1 MEMSKHLQTERL
13 DRCAFILATIGLG
26 EVVHCYKQPIAKANA
41 EGAWV
46 KITSTGIAMVVDGND
61 KLITMYVLTVKEA
74 EKYFDNK
81 IPLILK
87 SILIN
92 NMRKKYHLLQ
102 NETKY

>member
-13 DRCAFILATIGLG
+13 DRCAFILATLGLG
-26 EVVHCYKQPIAKANA
+26 EVVHCYKQPIAKCS
-41 EGAWV
+41 EGALV
-46 KITSTGIAMVVDGND
+46 KVTSTGVAMVTDGNN
-61 KLITMYVLTVKEA
+61 KLITMYVLTVAEA

-87 SILIN
+87 SIIIN

-102 NETKY
+102 NEMKY